1 MNHPHEQLVDLMD
14 GMLDEDLLAGVLA
27 HVETCAECRA
37 DLEAARHGREAART
51 LPEVDAPADLHRRVV
66 AAAGGGGRGG
76 APRWYRWAGA
86 AAAAAVVLAIAIA
99 LPDVGNDEGGVRS
112 SSDAVAGDTAG
123 GGAQEEAP
131 VPASNAAGDAVRL
144 RREDR
149 DYDQAALQD
158 LAAQEQQRA
167 PVAATEDSSR
177 PATLSSGTEDAAR
190 CVREAFDG
198 QPTGRLIQMIEATFD
213 GRDAYIAVHLE
224 GPGAGQP
231 ADTVAVYAASRNGC
245 QLLSFASALI

>member
-14 GMLDEDLLAGVLA
+14 GTLDEDLLAGVLA

-37 DLEAARHGREAART
+37 DLEASRRGREAART

-66 AAAGGGGRGG
+66 AAAVV
-76 APRWYRWAGA
+76 
-86 AAAAAVVLAIAIA
+86 AAVAIA
-99 LPDVGNDEGGVRS
+99 LPNVGNDEGDVRS
-112 SSDAVAGDTAG
+112 AAEAVAGDAAG
-123 GGAQEEAP
+123 GGAQEDAP
-131 VPASNAAGDAVRL
+131 VAEPNAAGNAVRL
-144 RREDR
+144 SRQDR

-177 PATLSSGTEDAAR
+177 PATLSSGTADAAR

-213 GRDAYIAVHLE
+213 GRDAYIAVFLE

-231 ADTVAVYAASRNGC
+231 ADTVAVYAASRDGC
-245 QLLSFASALI
+245 QLLSFAGARI